1 MEYQRDEHRIHL
13 VVFHLIW
20 TPKRRKKVL
29 LGKVA
34 TRCKEIIENK
44 CEEKGWKIIALAIE
58 PDHIHLFVRVFPT
71 DAASEVGRQ
80 IKGITSHHLR
90 KEFSEL
96 LKLPSLWTRSYFVS
110 TAGNVSSE
118 IIKRYIAAQN
128 GL

>member
-20 TPKRRKKVL
+20 TPKRRKRVL
-29 LGKVA
+29 IGKVA
-34 TRCKEIIENK
+34 VRCKEIIENK
-44 CEEKGWKIIALAIE
+44 CEEKGWKIIELAIE
-58 PDHIHLFVRVFPT
+58 PDQIHLFIRVFPT
-71 DAASEVGRQ
+71 DAASEVVRQ
-80 IKGITSHHLR
+80 IKGITSRYLR

-118 IIKRYIAAQN
+118 IIKKYIAAQK
-128 GL
+128 GI

>member
-29 LGKVA
+29 IGKVA
-34 TRCKEIIENK
+34 ARCKKIIESK
-44 CEEKGWKIIALAIE
+44 CEEKGWKIIELAID

-71 DAASEVGRQ
+71 DAASEVVRQ

-118 IIKRYIAAQN
+118 IIKKYIAAQK

>member
-20 TPKRRKKVL
+20 TPKRRKRVL
-29 LGKVA
+29 IGKVA
-34 TRCKEIIENK
+34 VRCKEIIEGK
-44 CEEKGWKIIALAIE
+44 CEEKGWKIIELVIE
-58 PDHIHLFVRVFPT
+58 PDHIHLFLRVFPT
-71 DAASEVGRQ
+71 DAASEVVRQ

-90 KEFSEL
+90 KEFLEL

-118 IIKRYIAAQN
+118 IIKKYIAAQK